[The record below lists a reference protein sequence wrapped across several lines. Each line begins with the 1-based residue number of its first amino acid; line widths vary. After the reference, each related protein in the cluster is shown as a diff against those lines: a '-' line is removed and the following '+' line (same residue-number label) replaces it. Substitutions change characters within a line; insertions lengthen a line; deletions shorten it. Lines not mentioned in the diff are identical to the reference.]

1 MNNVKKDLVMQDLV
15 SPLPFGKR
23 SNNNPIQSKENQMD
37 VDSTPFEEVTR
48 IPWIMSM
55 EEEVISE
62 RAITIGYD
70 GPTKRNVTPEE
81 MLKDIK
87 QNL

>member
-1 MNNVKKDLVMQDLV
+1 MNNVKKDLV

-48 IPWIMSM
+48 IPWVMSM
-55 EEEVISE
+55 EKEVITK
-62 RAITIGYD
+62 RAITVGCNET
-70 GPTKRNVTPEE
+70 TKRNVTPEG

>member
-1 MNNVKKDLVMQDLV
+1 MQDLV

-48 IPWIMSM
+48 IPWIKSM

-62 RAITIGYD
+62 IAITIGYD
-70 GPTKRNVTPEE
+70 GPTKRNVTPEGI
-81 MLKDIK
+81 LKDTK